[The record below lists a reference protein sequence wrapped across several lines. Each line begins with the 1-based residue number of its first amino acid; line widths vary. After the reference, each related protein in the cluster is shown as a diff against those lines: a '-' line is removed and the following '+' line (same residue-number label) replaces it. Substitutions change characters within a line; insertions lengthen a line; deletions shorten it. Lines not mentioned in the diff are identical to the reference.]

1 MDKYELVRLCL
12 FLVILMRVKG
22 AVITVHPQS
31 ASVPIYTTVVYTC
44 EGTGDVLN
52 WLVEGVTL
60 EANVKQERYITVID
74 NHKGSN
80 LSSVLIVTALP
91 TNDGLRIACQTIVIS
106 DMNFDQMFSQQKT
119 LTIKGQ
125 FLELLQLLTKQI
137 YYTLGISSV
146 ENLICNFISNN
157 SAEVA
162 WLPPVYYSNDV
173 PVDSPVSHQVLVTNE
188 DGDAIVDTNTTNINI
203 TVYNITECDTFNIS
217 VTALVDQ
224 YESIDNTISN
234 NGSYVVSLMNS
245 SIQDLLLEILSAP
258 SPHCECTLIVKDNG
272 AVLINEYINSSNR
285 IIEYSLTPFKHYQ
298 LAVMLINLRGKIE
311 DNFYTTISTYNVQD
325 VLVSTEGNGSVSVQC
340 VFVSGSTADGCHVI
354 FTDTSN
360 GRNEYFNIT
369 GLTLVTLPAGNYTV
383 TAYDIINGAFYGPAV
398 HPILIAVI
406 ASTPSLS
413 SIVSFTTDVS
423 TAFSEAQMYSS
434 TMPVN
439 HPTIDASQ
447 KSSLLLTICLSVI
460 GGVSIILI
468 IALLIAIASTWWFKK
483 RQKETA
489 GLITNNPAYGQ
500 VSCLL
505 RQRLTLLL
513 MILLP
518 SLLELAEASHARIT
532 APPVSVLVLP
542 PYAIGTLK
550 CEGNGAHLF
559 WQIVTASGYIIQ
571 MSPDIKQ
578 QRNISV
584 ITTNESGNL
593 SSVFTI
599 VALPVNDGIKIK
611 CQIVSYPPL
620 KQVFSNST
628 LTISGIS
635 PVEIFTFNF
644 TSNASLISWSP
655 PVYYSNDVPAGSPV
669 SYQVLVTDEE
679 DGDII
684 LNTTTINTNITVP
697 NVTECDAFNI
707 SVTALVGRFS
717 STNTEIGHEGS
728 GYYVVNITTVK
739 YNSLTSNVSTNVSIE
754 LSCPPSQSNTSLTI
768 TSGSKVIDQ
777 YLITGT
783 DKVFNDARTL
793 ELCKKYKYAVSVFNK
808 RNELKREAF
817 ASISTYQVSDVYIN
831 NTYTNG
837 SVSVQCIYEE
847 LSTADGCHVIFTDTR
862 NGRNEYFNITGLDHA
877 ILSLSTSG
885 TYRVTA
891 HNIFNGYIT
900 PWTCVK
906 PKQVNV
912 TITPSIIS
920 TTNSVD
926 SMSSTINDVLTSPL
940 PSPTDFI
947 EGTDDSSSPGSETGS
962 NSILFIISGV
972 IGACLLVIIVI
983 FIVAALLL
991 MYKRQ
996 AKKKGVILTSEI
1008 AICHQPQAEMSHYQ
1022 EIPIGTVS
1030 IDVSNDERSSGPT
1043 SEPVQGNIVDP
1054 YHVSSDELLAIRNGQ
1069 TQTSS
1074 PSSSSDSIGSPFSA
1088 TPLIQHD
1095 DENTFNTGPTV
1106 TVTNNTAT
1114 YAVIGRRT
1122 DTTDVPLPT
1131 DQCVEY
1137 SNVAGDISKRGVANA
1152 YNRDNHN
1159 ESNTNNTIHG
1169 DFNPAIAAEISP
1181 PPYDDLD
1188 TITNPVI
1195 GPIPES
1201 VTVPLQALPVDY
1213 LYPQAEEESH
1223 IKGASSLFV
1232 TSPVEQPKDGYD
1244 DHSSSRLLEY
1254 FFVEFTPLPVWTF
1267 SHQPHEDNNVN
1278 AASTQDEEKT
1288 LLYHDL
1294 FDDLDVTPLENLD
1307 REEEFGHSDVM
1318 LVPHFTSQYFSKGEE
1333 ERNFG
1338 VKSHGKEENEEVKN
1352 GENID
1357 ELYNTTEVQKGNGH
1371 VALPIMT
1378 PLKKRNEE
1386 PKKAFRQASME
1397 ILIVGDS
1404 GTGKKSSPCNTLI
1417 GEYVHPTGLFA
1428 GSYGIGVST
1437 ILPCFCPKIEIKK
1450 ILDSSCHFLFDMSLQ
1465 PDDYYYDFD
1474 FDCYIKAMT
1483 KKFFMKAFN
1492 DTLTDDSRNKIITL
1506 SECCYRW
1513 KKWDKRTACIWPNW
1527 DYNIPWN
1534 LKILSHE
1541 RSVNA
1546 TNASAYVPPIGC
1558 EEMKTCDGCYYYEE
1572 KCLKETKE
1580 NTYFGGWNWK
1590 TASITK
1596 LQELI
1601 SNVGILLY

>member
-1 MDKYELVRLCL
+1 
-12 FLVILMRVKG
+12 
-22 AVITVHPQS
+22 ITVPP
-31 ASVPIYTTVVYTC
+31 VPVTVPLFTTAAFTC
-44 EGTGDVLN
+44 EGTGDILN
-52 WLVEGVTL
+52 WAARNSEDTEAFTL
-60 EANVKQERYITVID
+60 DIRQQRNITYTDPGI
-74 NHKGSN
+74 GPGN
-80 LSSVLIVTALP
+80 LSSVLTISGLP
-91 TNDGLRIACQTIVIS
+91 VNDDLQISCQIISFQPFEQVIS
-106 DMNFDQMFSQQKT
+106 YST
-119 LTIKGQ
+119 LK
-125 FLELLQLLTKQI
+125 LR
-137 YYTLGISSV
+137 
-146 ENLICNFISNN
+146 
-157 SAEVA
+157 
-162 WLPPVYYSNDV
+162 DV
-173 PVDSPVSHQVLVTNE
+173 SPVEDLKFNFTSSSSLEITWSPAVYRFPPHSPVTYQVLVTDEE
-188 DGDAIVDTNTTNINI
+188 DGDIILDGNTPDTNY
-203 TVYNITECDTFNIS
+203 TVPNVTQCDSFNIS
-217 VTALVDQ
+217 ITALVDQ
-224 YESIDNTISN
+224 YAPNDNDTARSN
-234 NGSYVVSLMNS
+234 TGSYNLTVTKNLEHSVSFEVS
-245 SIQDLLLEILSAP
+245 SMPSSYCEKKLFVKDQSDGSVLVDDEILSGD
-258 SPHCECTLIVKDNG
+258 HKNITL
-272 AVLINEYINSSNR
+272 E
-285 IIEYSLTPFKHYQ
+285 PFRKYQ
-298 LAVMLINLRGKIE
+298 LLTEVKNLRNKVE
-311 DNFYTTISTYNVQD
+311 DKNYTIISTYNVQD
-325 VLVSTEGNGSVSVQC
+325 LLVSTEGNGSVSVQC
-340 VFVSGSTADGCHVI
+340 VFVSG
-354 FTDTSN
+354 
-360 GRNEYFNIT
+360 
-369 GLTLVTLPAGNYTV
+369 
-383 TAYDIINGAFYGPAV
+383 
-398 HPILIAVI
+398 
-406 ASTPSLS
+406 
-413 SIVSFTTDVS
+413 
-423 TAFSEAQMYSS
+423 
-434 TMPVN
+434 
-439 HPTIDASQ
+439 
-447 KSSLLLTICLSVI
+447 
-460 GGVSIILI
+460 
-468 IALLIAIASTWWFKK
+468 
-483 RQKETA
+483 
-489 GLITNNPAYGQ
+489 
-500 VSCLL
+500 
-505 RQRLTLLL
+505 
-513 MILLP
+513 
-518 SLLELAEASHARIT
+518 
-532 APPVSVLVLP
+532 
-542 PYAIGTLK
+542 
-550 CEGNGAHLF
+550 
-559 WQIVTASGYIIQ
+559 
-571 MSPDIKQ
+571 
-578 QRNISV
+578 
-584 ITTNESGNL
+584 
-593 SSVFTI
+593 
-599 VALPVNDGIKIK
+599 
-611 CQIVSYPPL
+611 
-620 KQVFSNST
+620 
-628 LTISGIS
+628 
-635 PVEIFTFNF
+635 
-644 TSNASLISWSP
+644 
-655 PVYYSNDVPAGSPV
+655 
-669 SYQVLVTDEE
+669 
-679 DGDII
+679 
-684 LNTTTINTNITVP
+684 
-697 NVTECDAFNI
+697 
-707 SVTALVGRFS
+707 
-717 STNTEIGHEGS
+717 
-728 GYYVVNITTVK
+728 
-739 YNSLTSNVSTNVSIE
+739 
-754 LSCPPSQSNTSLTI
+754 
-768 TSGSKVIDQ
+768 
-777 YLITGT
+777 
-783 DKVFNDARTL
+783 
-793 ELCKKYKYAVSVFNK
+793 
-808 RNELKREAF
+808 
-817 ASISTYQVSDVYIN
+817 
-831 NTYTNG
+831 
-837 SVSVQCIYEE
+837 
-847 LSTADGCHVIFTDTR
+847 STADGCHVIFTDTR

-1437 ILPCFCPKIEIKK
+1437 ILPCFCPKIVEIKK